1 MVLLKGRISLPR
13 RQLGICGAVV
23 NGAWGGLNL
32 IPLHYAQR
40 DLGLTGA
47 AYITPLVS
55 ESPLTS
61 TLTQLPDLLSV
72 LAFRTT
78 CWKRRELQPRSRKR
92 TQLSYIYQLFGAAS
106 QSDLLQELGLD
117 GGAESF
123 SYLGNRP
130 AAKNQKDADAFQ
142 EIIMCLS
149 RNGIVGDKQ
158 TSVLL

>member
-1 MVLLKGRISLPR
+1 MVLLNGRISLTR

-55 ESPLTS
+55 ESSHIS
-61 TLTQLPDLLSV
+61 TTRGSIVGARISNYLLEKTRITAQIEEENATILYFISSLV
-72 LAFRTT
+72 QRVSL
-78 CWKRRELQPRSRKR
+78 
-92 TQLSYIYQLFGAAS
+92 
-106 QSDLLQELGLD
+106 DLLQELGLD